1 MKKLALYIFM
11 LVQFVSIYAQDSYT
25 NVKQQLDSLLRD
37 DYFKTCII
45 SVQAHNLSEDVQ
57 IYKANERLLLRPASN
72 EKVMTTAAGLL
83 FLGEDYSFTTSVY
96 YTGEIKDS
104 VCTGDLYFVGGCDPD
119 FTSADLAFVV
129 AKIKEMGINKIAGK
143 IYGDV
148 SAMDDYDWGEGWMW
162 DDDPSSDFPHLSPL
176 IINDACIKIAY
187 QPGEIGKKPIVEGIP
202 QSSFYKLENNA
213 LTTEVKGE
221 RFRVTRDW
229 LHRTN
234 NFIATGNL
242 LVTATPDTDKIN
254 VYNSTGY
261 FMSLAVDELLR
272 QGIKV
277 NTEYQINTMP
287 EDGKL
292 IYSFERL
299 FGEVIVN
306 LNKTSDNLSAEMTLR
321 AMAVKYFG
329 KPATAS
335 NGIKLVDSL
344 VTLTGL
350 NPNNYSMVDGSGI
363 SHYNLISAELL
374 ENVVRYIY
382 KKDSNLYEIL
392 YNSFPIGGVDGTL
405 RGRMQNENIFN
416 NVHAKTGTLSG
427 VSTLTGYMKAKNGDI
442 ISFSIMTQNFVGSA
456 KTVRGFQD
464 KVCEILYNIN
474 E

>member
-1 MKKLALYIFM
+1 
-11 LVQFVSIYAQDSYT
+11 
-25 NVKQQLDSLLRD
+25 
-37 DYFKTCII
+37 
-45 SVQAHNLSEDVQ
+45 
-57 IYKANERLLLRPASN
+57 
-72 EKVMTTAAGLL
+72 
-83 FLGEDYSFTTSVY
+83 
-96 YTGEIKDS
+96 
-104 VCTGDLYFVGGCDPD
+104 
-119 FTSADLAFVV
+119 
-129 AKIKEMGINKIAGK
+129 
-143 IYGDV
+143 
-148 SAMDDYDWGEGWMW
+148 
-162 DDDPSSDFPHLSPL
+162 
-176 IINDACIKIAY
+176 
-187 QPGEIGKKPIVEGIP
+187 
-202 QSSFYKLENNA
+202 
-213 LTTEVKGE
+213 
-221 RFRVTRDW
+221 
-229 LHRTN
+229 
-234 NFIATGNL
+234 
-242 LVTATPDTDKIN
+242 
-254 VYNSTGY
+254 
-261 FMSLAVDELLR
+261 
-272 QGIKV
+272 
-277 NTEYQINTMP
+277 
-287 EDGKL
+287 L